1 VTTGVLLMTY
11 GAPRDERDVPAYLAR
26 VRGGRTPSDEV
37 VTEIARRYRVIGG
50 SPLVRVTRAQ
60 STALEHELGQ
70 GYRVRAA
77 MRFSAPT
84 VRDAVQDLAGEVDAL
99 VGVVLSPQWSD
110 QLMSGYRRALEEAAA
125 ESGLPWHLT
134 GAWYEEPLFIGLI
147 AALIRE
153 ARAPLERPAIL
164 LTAHSI
170 PRHVHDAERGYVEQL
185 RRTADLVARAA
196 GFAADEWHFAFQ
208 SAGHTQEEWLRP
220 DLVELFPGLAAA
232 GARNILI
239 VPIQFLADHLEVLYD
254 LDVAARAQAEA
265 AGLEYHRIAMPNDG
279 PELARA
285 LASVVRRGVSF
296 ASAPILRAWPRSP
309 QAP

>member
-1 VTTGVLLMTY
+1 MSATCPHTS
-11 GAPRDERDVPAYLAR
+11 LACAA
-26 VRGGRTPSDEV
+26 G
-37 VTEIARRYRVIGG
+37 ARR
-50 SPLVRVTRAQ
+50 
-60 STALEHELGQ
+60 
-70 GYRVRAA
+70 A
-77 MRFSAPT
+77 MR
-84 VRDAVQDLAGEVDAL
+84 
-99 VGVVLSPQWSD
+99 LSPRS
-110 QLMSGYRRALEEAAA
+110 LGAIASSAARR
-125 ESGLPWHLT
+125 
-134 GAWYEEPLFIGLI
+134 
-147 AALIRE
+147 
-153 ARAPLERPAIL
+153 
-164 LTAHSI
+164 
-170 PRHVHDAERGYVEQL
+170 VHDTEPGYVEQL

-196 GFAADEWHFAFQ
+196 GLAADDWHFAFQ

-220 DLVELFPGLAAA
+220 DLVELFPGIAAG

-265 AGLEYHRIAMPNDG
+265 AGLEYHRIAMPNDR